1 MTRKAQLA
9 KRVELADWLEM
20 FRRAG
25 EHRARPL
32 VLGAT
37 GHLLLTPAEEENVTR
52 QLERGL
58 LPGLVGREA
67 NMGLTILTGL
77 APGADLLLTRIITRW
92 LVKRSIPCEIVGLL
106 PVPPGTLVRDWQ
118 EKALSAGLQPDDA
131 QVRAIERELRRAIS
145 ECSVLVDLLGS
156 GDTRTRL
163 DDLATRQRQYRRL
176 GALLAEQTDVLIAVL
191 RAPKEP
197 DGGALPGGTAEVVEW
212 RRQLQSVPQEF
223 STLSLEQRISGDRH
237 RQLTVLDPTVPY
249 RGGTSG
255 DAAESVHKRANE
267 ALKAGNYLQCYD
279 TISRARSRGVDSRAL
294 QYLTILALANAGS
307 TRLAL
312 RRYVEFEEAA
322 ELGEDW
328 LALKA
333 RLLKDLA
340 FRGGPASESLF
351 LQSAEAY
358 ESAFVGTGGYFSA
371 VNAAS
376 MYCLGGQRASAT
388 KLAREV
394 SELLRKVQ
402 PQSDEDRY
410 YWQVTQA
417 EAALLQGDPEGSRL
431 ALRAADELQVGNV
444 NARSRTRYQLR
455 QVALTMGYDPSIAD
469 TLALPSVMYVRRIGP
484 RSEEDEAERM
494 LRHQLSGLRPM
505 VFLALLGLPELRIAE
520 ICVELGVPLYLCLA
534 DERMAE
540 VQRWRRL
547 HGDAVV
553 ERLGHCL
560 LRAHEICSA
569 RGFIEGED
577 QWCARYV
584 DSMAF
589 GLSLL
594 AARRLATAWKIL
606 AIGKD
611 GRALTMPEDQAANAG
626 FTATGQYSNS
636 PAPAKRRYVGL
647 IFADFVGFSAL
658 PDDVLPRYWT
668 EVMGAMGLM
677 LKAHSTSILF
687 RHTWGD
693 ALHIVTRDAV
703 SAASIATSVRSTLE
717 RLRASLTGDLA
728 RLELRLSV
736 HYAPAFI
743 GRDPIEDADT
753 FFGSQLSFAARI
765 EPVTPPGTI
774 FVTESFAAQLMLEG
788 TEQFALE
795 YAGELELAKSYGQY
809 RLFSLRRRNAPD
821 FGKTAE
827 LLLR

>member
-1 MTRKAQLA
+1 MTRKSPLA
-9 KRVELADWLEM
+9 KRVELPDWLEM
-20 FRRAG
+20 FRREG
-25 EHRARPL
+25 ERRARPL
-32 VLGAT
+32 VIGAT
-37 GHLLLTPAEEENVTR
+37 GHLLLTSVEEENVTR
-52 QLERGL
+52 HLERGL
-58 LPGLVGREA
+58 LPGLIGRDA
-67 NMGLTILTGL
+67 NLGLTVLTGL
-77 APGADLLLTRIITRW
+77 APGADLLLTKIITRW
-92 LVKRSIPCEIVGLL
+92 LAKRSIPCEIVGLL

-118 EKALSAGLQPDDA
+118 EKALSSGLQPDDA
-131 QVRAIERELRRAIS
+131 QVRAIERDLRRAIT

-156 GDTRTRL
+156 GDLRTRL
-163 DDLATRQRQYRRL
+163 DDLETRQRQYRRL
-176 GALLAEQTDVLIAVL
+176 GAVLAEQTDVLIAVL
-191 RAPKEP
+191 RPPK
-197 DGGALPGGTAEVVEW
+197 DGSGALPGGTAEVVEW
-212 RRQLQSVPQEF
+212 RRQLQSVPQDI

-237 RQLTVLDPTVPY
+237 RQLIVLDPSVPY
-249 RGGTSG
+249 RGGSSG
-255 DAAESVHKRANE
+255 DAAESVYKRANE

-279 TISRARSRGVDSRAL
+279 TISRARARGVDSRAL

-351 LQSAEAY
+351 LQAAEAY

-394 SELLRKVQ
+394 SELLQKVQ

-417 EAALLQGDPEGSRL
+417 EASLLQGDAEGCKV
-431 ALRAADELQVGNV
+431 ALRAADELQLGNV

-455 QVALTMGYDPSIAD
+455 QVALCMGFDPALAD
-469 TLALPSVMYVRRIGP
+469 ALALPSVIYVRRLGP
-484 RSEEDEAERM
+484 KADDGEAERA
-494 LRHQLSGLRPM
+494 LREQIGSLKPM
-505 VFLALLGLPELRIAE
+505 VFLALLGLGELRLAE
-520 ICVELGVPLYLCLA
+520 VCLDLGVPLYLCLA
-534 DERMAE
+534 DERTAE

-547 HGDAVV
+547 HGEATV
-553 ERLGHCL
+553 ERLGRCL

-569 RGFIEGED
+569 RGFMEGED

-594 AARRLATAWKIL
+594 AARRLATAWKVL
-606 AIGKD
+606 AVGKD
-611 GRALTMPEDQAANAG
+611 GRPLTMREDQAASAG
-626 FTATGQYSNS
+626 FTATGQFSNP

-658 PDDVLPRYWT
+658 PDDVLPRYWN

-677 LKAHSTSILF
+677 LKAHSASVLF

-693 ALHIVTRDAV
+693 ALHIVTKDAI
-703 SAASIATSVRSTLE
+703 SAASIATSIRSTLE
-717 RLRASLTGDLA
+717 RLRATLTGDLA

-788 TEQFALE
+788 PEQFALE